1 MFEGFVCIYIVFQ
14 LIITMKI
21 LDIVDNI
28 SRKMELCYEIIRK
41 NGEI

>member
-1 MFEGFVCIYIVFQ
+1 MIEGFICTYIVFQ

-41 NGEI
+41 NKE